1 MACIRGDQFALNVWS
16 PNMSGRITS
25 VRGWAHNIQLEGV
38 FTSSYIRDGVLN
50 EVSGDEDDAMDIAFS
65 ASDGNAIYSGNYV
78 QSPALQVLAC
88 IRI

>member
-1 MACIRGDQFALNVWS
+1 
-16 PNMSGRITS
+16 MSGRITS
-25 VRGWAHNIQLEGV
+25 VRGWTHNIRLEGV

-50 EVSGDEDDAMDIAFS
+50 EVSGTEDDAMDIAFS
-65 ASDGNAIYSGNYV
+65 ASDGNAIYSGNNV